1 MPDFSFRDR
10 PDKQRVQLTLGK
22 ASSSADTEQ
31 VLAFLN
37 FQWTFR
43 TMQATYE
50 QLLDQYQLSESKF
63 IILMLLENE
72 TDHTLLPSE
81 LATKLGSARATV
93 SKLLV
98 GLQKRG
104 WVENQHPQDD
114 KRTVAIHLTAAGSSV
129 LTQFLPANFKAVTTI
144 FASFTVQEQQQ
155 FKGLLDKIK
164 QGTQQ
169 LKSEAINHE

>member
-22 ASSSADTEQ
+22 ASSSADAEQ
-31 VLAFLN
+31 VLAFLD

-104 WVENQHPQDD
+104 WVEKQHPQDD

-129 LTQFLPANFKAVTTI
+129 LTQFYRPILRRL
-144 FASFTVQEQQQ
+144 QQ
-155 FKGLLDKIK
+155 FLRRLRFKSSSSLKAYWIK
-164 QGTQQ
+164 SS
-169 LKSEAINHE
+169 KAPNN

>member
-1 MPDFSFRDR
+1 ME
-10 PDKQRVQLTLGK
+10 K
-22 ASSSADTEQ
+22 
-31 VLAFLN
+31 
-37 FQWTFR
+37 
-43 TMQATYE
+43 
-50 QLLDQYQLSESKF
+50 
-63 IILMLLENE
+63 
-72 TDHTLLPSE
+72 
-81 LATKLGSARATV
+81 
-93 SKLLV
+93 
-98 GLQKRG
+98 
-104 WVENQHPQDD
+104 QHPQDD

>member
-22 ASSSADTEQ
+22 ASSSADAEQ
-31 VLAFLN
+31 VLAFLD

-104 WVENQHPQDD
+104 WVEKQHPQDD

-144 FASFTVQEQQQ
+144 LRRLR
-155 FKGLLDKIK
+155 FKSSSSLKAYWIK
-164 QGTQQ
+164 SS
-169 LKSEAINHE
+169 KAPNN

>member
-1 MPDFSFRDR
+1 
-10 PDKQRVQLTLGK
+10 
-22 ASSSADTEQ
+22 
-31 VLAFLN
+31 
-37 FQWTFR
+37 
-43 TMQATYE
+43 MQATYE
-50 QLLDQYQLSESKF
+50 QLLDHYQLSESKF

-104 WVENQHPQDD
+104 WVEKQHPQDD

-144 FASFTVQEQQQ
+144 FASFTIQEQQQ
-155 FKGLLDKIK
+155 FKGLLDKNK

-169 LKSEAINHE
+169 LKVRQLIMNDKKIELLTTYLSLYIDHHTVLADMQNATGKYVVLDVRNAPAQK

>member
-22 ASSSADTEQ
+22 ASSSADAEQ
-31 VLAFLN
+31 VLAFLD

-104 WVENQHPQDD
+104 WVE
-114 KRTVAIHLTAAGSSV
+114 
-129 LTQFLPANFKAVTTI
+129 
-144 FASFTVQEQQQ
+144 
-155 FKGLLDKIK
+155 
-164 QGTQQ
+164 
-169 LKSEAINHE
+169 